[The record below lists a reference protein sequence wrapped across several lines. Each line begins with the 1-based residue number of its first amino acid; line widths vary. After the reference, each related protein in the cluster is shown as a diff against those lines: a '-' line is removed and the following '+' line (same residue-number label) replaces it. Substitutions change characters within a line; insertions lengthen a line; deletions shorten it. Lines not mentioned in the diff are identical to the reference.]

1 MPRLIR
7 FMLSHFAN
15 GTVLGLAVGLV
26 LLRADVGH
34 LQSLFSASE
43 HDAALT
49 ALFFAQAGLLFGT
62 FGMSVAVMNLPPP
75 RP

>member
-7 FMLSHFAN
+7 FMLCHFAN

-26 LLRADVGH
+26 LLRADVGQ
-34 LQSLFSASE
+34 LQTLFATSQ

-49 ALFFAQAGLLFGT
+49 ALFFAQAALLFGT
-62 FGMSVAVMNLPPP
+62 LGMSVAVMNLTPP